1 VAVKIHEV
9 DQNTSEW
16 MQLRSGKYT
25 GSNADKL
32 LRFGAIDYALT
43 EQSDFKG
50 NYHTKRGH
58 ILEEEC
64 VELYEKITGNNVDRP
79 GFVTNDK
86 YISCGYSPDGLC
98 GETLIEVKCFNTVK
112 HMLTVNGAIP
122 FKVEAQIHFG
132 LFICELKQAQLLIY
146 NPEIENPKDAFKI
159 INIKARKSIQDNFKR
174 ILTKPKMLE
183 RV

>member
-1 VAVKIHEV
+1 VAIKIHAIA
-9 DQNTSEW
+9 QGTPEW
-16 MQLRSGKYT
+16 LELRAGKYT

-50 NYHTKRGH
+50 NFYTKRGH
-58 ILEEEC
+58 ILEDEAT
-64 VELYEKITGNNVDRP
+64 ELYEKITGKIVNSV

-86 YISCGYSPDGLC
+86 YISCGYSPDGIC

-112 HMLTVNGAIP
+112 HMQMINGDIP

-132 LFICELKQAQLLIY
+132 MLICELKKANLIIY

-159 INIKARKSIQDNFKR
+159 ITIKAKKSIQDNLKR
-174 ILTKPKMLE
+174 ILIKPKILE
-183 RV
+183 KV